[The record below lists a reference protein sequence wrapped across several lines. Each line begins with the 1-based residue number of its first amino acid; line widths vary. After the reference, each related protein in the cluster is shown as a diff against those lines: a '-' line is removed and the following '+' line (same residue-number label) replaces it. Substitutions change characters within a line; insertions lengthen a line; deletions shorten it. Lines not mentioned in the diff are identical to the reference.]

1 MFAVIGFGV
10 YSAVSII
17 YSIIVFRDVPEELE
31 VLQEDIARARTEL
44 KRKGFTMPS

>member
-17 YSIIVFRDVPEELE
+17 YSIVVFRDVPEELE
-31 VLQEDIARARTEL
+31 VLQKDIVLARAEL
-44 KRKGFTMPS
+44 KRRGFTMPS